1 MNTYTIQSI
10 LIVVLGFMNLVLLLR
25 MIEIRKNVEE
35 VMVVLSAF
43 LQGKIKKVDI
53 EEAISLINDGED

>member
-1 MNTYTIQSI
+1 MNTDIIQSI

-25 MIEIRKNVEE
+25 MIEIRNNVEE

-43 LQGKIKKVDI
+43 LQGKIKRVDI
-53 EEAISLINDGED
+53 EEAISLINDDED

>member
-1 MNTYTIQSI
+1 MNIDTIQSI

-43 LQGKIKKVDI
+43 LQGKIKRKSCYSEPIKKGD
-53 EEAISLINDGED
+53 

>member
-1 MNTYTIQSI
+1 MATDTIQSI